1 MRVALNVG
9 SIQMQ
14 PNETIADALRRA
26 EAALATRRGESRRG
40 DTMPLAR
47 EPGQVVLEE
56 PASPSAL
63 MNLIPIGEVTLT

>member
-1 MRVALNVG
+1 
-9 SIQMQ
+9 
-14 PNETIADALRRA
+14 
-26 EAALATRRGESRRG
+26 
-40 DTMPLAR
+40 MPLAR